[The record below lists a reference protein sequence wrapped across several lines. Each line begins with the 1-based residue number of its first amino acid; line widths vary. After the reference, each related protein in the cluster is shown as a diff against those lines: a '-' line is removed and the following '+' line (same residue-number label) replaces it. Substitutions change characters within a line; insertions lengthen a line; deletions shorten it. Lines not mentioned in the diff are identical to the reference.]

1 MPLTKGSSQAAVSKN
16 IRELK
21 NTGRPQAQAVAI
33 ALRVA
38 GKSRKKADGGSTPWF
53 ARSEAKSMVP
63 HSGYI
68 PGATGGRADKV
79 PMGVKGSSYVLP
91 SDVVSGLGQGNS
103 NAGAAFLNHAFK
115 AGPYGSSMPGINVKS
130 KAIRQKFADGGET
143 PVADIQASHGEYVVG
158 PEIVANLGGG
168 DISKGHDVLDALVK
182 HVRSKTI
189 KRLKKLPKPK
199 AS

>member
-1 MPLTKGSSQAAVSKN
+1 MRSGGMV
-16 IRELK
+16 R
-21 NTGRPQAQAVAI
+21 R
-33 ALRVA
+33 R
-38 GKSRKKADGGSTPWF
+38 RADGGSTPWF

-68 PGATGGRADKV
+68 PGATGGRSDKV
-79 PMGVKGSSYVLP
+79 PMGVKNGAYVLP
-91 SDVVSGLGQGNS
+91 ADVLSGLGQGNS

-115 AGPYGSSMPGINVKS
+115 SAPYGASMPGINVKS
-130 KAIRQKFADGGET
+130 KAIRQKFADGGDT
-143 PVADIQASHGEYVVG
+143 PVADIQASAGEYVVA
-158 PEIVANLGGG
+158 PEIVASLGNG
-168 DISKGHDVLDALVK
+168 DVSKGHDVLDALVK